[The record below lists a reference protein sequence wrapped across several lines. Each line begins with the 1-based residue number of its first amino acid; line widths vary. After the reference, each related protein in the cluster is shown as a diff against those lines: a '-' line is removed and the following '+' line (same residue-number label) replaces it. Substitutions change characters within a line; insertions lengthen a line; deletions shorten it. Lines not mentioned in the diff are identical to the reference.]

1 MLQRSAGLC
10 LPTDDPDVAGSL
22 TAPARIDLDL
32 ELEILSFRKGIK
44 DAGWQR

>member
-1 MLQRSAGLC
+1 MLQQSVGVY
-10 LPTDDPDVAGSL
+10 LPADDPDVAGSL